1 VESFV
6 DIGWL
11 DVYVYV
17 FFLLLCL
24 LLNVREIGLLS
35 IIYQSNFIIY
45 IKNVNDLMIKKAR
58 QKQNLDA

>member
-1 VESFV
+1 MESFV
-6 DIGWL
+6 DIGWMC
-11 DVYVYV
+11 VYV

-45 IKNVNDLMIKKAR
+45 IKSVNDLMIKKAR